1 MAKEQDLKL
10 EGQEGEEEQSSGGK
24 KKLII
29 IIAVVLVILLA
40 GGGAAAFFLLGGG
53 DEESAEG
60 EEVVEEVVEEPEI
73 PAQYIKLKPEFVIS
87 FQVGTR
93 QRFVQA
99 SIEIMTRQQSI
110 VDALE
115 LHEPMLRNEVI
126 NIVSRQDFAELRTAE
141 GRVAL
146 QEALKTALTSMM
158 EREAG
163 SDGVE
168 AVLFTNFV
176 MQ

>member
-10 EGQEGEEEQSSGGK
+10 EGESVEEEQSGGGK

-29 IIAVVLVILLA
+29 ISLLVLIVL
-40 GGGAAAFFLLGGG
+40 GGAGAAAFFLLGGD
-53 DEESAEG
+53 DEEVID
-60 EEVVEEVVEEPEI
+60 EEMVEEMIAEPDI
-73 PAQYIKLKPEFVIS
+73 PAQYVKLKPEFVVS

-93 QRFVQA
+93 QRFVQT
-99 SIEIMTRQQSI
+99 SIEVMTRQQSI

-115 LHEPMLRNEVI
+115 LHEPMVRNEVI
-126 NIVSRQDFAELRTAE
+126 RIISSQDFTELRTGD
-141 GRVAL
+141 GRLAL
-146 QEALKTALTSMM
+146 QALLKTSLVEIMQT
-158 EREAG
+158 EVG
-163 SDGVE
+163 SDGIE